1 MVLGVAFSLGA
12 GGGGAGLGGT
22 LSNAVPV
29 IAGLAMI
36 LLSPICYTLN
46 APLIS
51 VVLAIVGWAVLIGAA
66 SKIEGN

>member
-1 MVLGVAFSLGA
+1 M
-12 GGGGAGLGGT
+12 
-22 LSNAVPV
+22 SNAVPGIV
-29 IAGLAMI
+29 GLAMI

-51 VVLAIVGWAVLIGAA
+51 VVLVIAGWAVLIGAA